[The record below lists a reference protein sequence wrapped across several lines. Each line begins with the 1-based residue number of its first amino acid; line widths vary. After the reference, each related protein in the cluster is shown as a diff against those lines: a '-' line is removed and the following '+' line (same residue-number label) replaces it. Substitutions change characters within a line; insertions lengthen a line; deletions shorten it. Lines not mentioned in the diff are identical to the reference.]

1 MKMVKS
7 PKTIYLKDSEK
18 EELEL
23 IANIKNMERAKT
35 GKKSLGIFAY
45 IHLMLQLGIDAELK
59 RLNLPIHG
67 ITPSEPNEL
76 LAIYQSEIEKS
87 LNKKG

>member
-23 IANIKNMERAKT
+23 IANIKTWREQKQARKV
-35 GKKSLGIFAY
+35 
-45 IHLMLQLGIDAELK
+45 
-59 RLNLPIHG
+59 
-67 ITPSEPNEL
+67 
-76 LAIYQSEIEKS
+76 
-87 LNKKG
+87 

>member
-35 GKKSLGIFAY
+35 GKKSLGISSY
-45 IHLMLQLGIDAELK
+45 IHLMLQLGIDAELQ

-67 ITPSEPNEL
+67 IMPSEPNEL
-76 LAIYQSEIEKS
+76 LEIYQNELQKDLEKD
-87 LNKKG
+87 